1 MSKIIRIEEGIET
14 YDEREKFFED
24 ASIYLPSTLKNI
36 GSLCFA
42 SYEEEVKFEV
52 VYNGTKEDF
61 LKIKK
66 GRMVFTEVKDDFYGE
81 YYHNTP
87 SSSTTKKR
95 YFNWISSC
103 NLYLSVSGNEGTDGQ
118 CQRCICFHGFFYRG
132 IRYGSFKLWNTHRIL
147 CC

>member
-14 YDEREKFFED
+14 YEERKKFFED

-66 GRMVFTEVKDDFYGE
+66 GRMVFTEVKDDFYGD

-87 SSSTTKKR
+87 SSSSTEKR
-95 YFNWISSC
+95 YFNWISFC
-103 NLYLSVSGNEGTDGQ
+103 NPVLIHCLIVLFTMTK
-118 CQRCICFHGFFYRG
+118 R
-132 IRYGSFKLWNTHRIL
+132 RIL
-147 CC
+147 RIITKVIMNRSILNIF

>member
-14 YDEREKFFED
+14 YDERNKFFED

-95 YFNWISSC
+95 YFNWISFC
-103 NLYLSVSGNEGTDGQ
+103 NPVLINCLD
-118 CQRCICFHGFFYRG
+118 
-132 IRYGSFKLWNTHRIL
+132 GSFLDDEEENSKNYYKSYHESFYS
-147 CC
+147 

>member
-81 YYHNTP
+81 YYHNTL

-103 NLYLSVSGNEGTDGQ
+103 NPVLTFLPKKSP
-118 CQRCICFHGFFYRG
+118 IFY
-132 IRYGSFKLWNTHRIL
+132 K
-147 CC
+147 